1 MVPSD
6 DGRKDPGPV
15 AEIKVVTDA
24 TFEEAVLKNERPVV
38 VDFWATWCGPCRMIA
53 PIVEQIHGEL
63 GDKVKIMKMD
73 IDENPSTP
81 MSLGIMSIPTVIIFK
96 DGKPA
101 ERTVGYRPNMKGDLK
116 AKLEALI

>member
-1 MVPSD
+1 MSNVQ
-6 DGRKDPGPV
+6 
-15 AEIKVVTDA
+15 AVTDSD
-24 TFEEAVLKNERPVV
+24 FESVVLKSEVPVL

-53 PIVEQIHGEL
+53 PIVEQISGEL
-63 GDKVKIMKMD
+63 GTTVKVMKMD

-81 MSLGIMSIPTVIIFK
+81 MSLGIMSIPTLIIFK

-116 AKLEALI
+116 AKLEALITPAV

>member
-1 MVPSD
+1 MGNIQS
-6 DGRKDPGPV
+6 
-15 AEIKVVTDA
+15 VTDSE
-24 TFEEAVLKNERPVV
+24 FESLVLKSEIPVL

-53 PIVEQIHGEL
+53 PIVE
-63 GDKVKIMKMD
+63 KVKILKMD
-73 IDENPSTP
+73 IDENPATP